1 MRVAAHDDALLAAQG
16 RQPLGIRQQPVPGAD
31 PRGAV
36 GDEDVLAHHV
46 GVVGLDPVPEVAV
59 VHGDGAGAD
68 AQDLLA
74 RSRLMRVVAFQ
85 VLFPVAAGHVHEVS
99 HLRARQV
106 GEPVADAHAQR
117 QLGREHPVRGGARA
131 VRVPPVAVGV
141 ARPHEEVGADDLE
154 HLAVQVVGVADVAR
168 MVDQLRDRRVGL
180 HGVGHAVVGRALHVV
195 GVARAHPVDGVAV
208 VGDLVRGECV
218 LQDHDAA
225 LGELPPLFAV
235 EAVRG
240 DAVGAHALPPVRG
253 AGRQDVG

>member
-1 MRVAAHDDALLAAQG
+1 
-16 RQPLGIRQQPVPGAD
+16 
-31 PRGAV
+31 
-36 GDEDVLAHHV
+36 
-46 GVVGLDPVPEVAV
+46 
-59 VHGDGAGAD
+59 
-68 AQDLLA
+68 
-74 RSRLMRVVAFQ
+74 MRVVAVQ
-85 VLFPVAAGHVHEVS
+85 VLFPVTAGQVDEVA
-99 HLRARQV
+99 HPRARQV
-106 GEPVADAHAQR
+106 GEPVTDGHAQR

-180 HGVGHAVVGRALHVV
+180 HGVGDAVVGRAFHVV

-225 LGELPPLFAV
+225 LGELPPLFGV

-253 AGRQDVG
+253 AVRQDVGRRSRPPNPGTAAASESGRSPPGSARCRARQGYRARNGPMTEPLTPGHECRRVRWPMFVAW